1 MQKKNLRNSG
11 RKFSKINGICQI
23 TDTKELLKKTDQIKK
38 NNNKKHT
45 QAYHILTTENQRQN
59 LKVSRGEE
67 IYTLYTEEQ

>member
-1 MQKKNLRNSG
+1 MSNYRYKG
-11 RKFSKINGICQI
+11 A
-23 TDTKELLKKTDQIKK
+23 LKKTDQIKK